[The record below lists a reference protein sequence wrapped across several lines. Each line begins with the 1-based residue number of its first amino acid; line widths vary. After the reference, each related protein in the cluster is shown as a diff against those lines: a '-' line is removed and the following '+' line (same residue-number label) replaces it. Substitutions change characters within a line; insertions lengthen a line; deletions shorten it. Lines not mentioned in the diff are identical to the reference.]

1 MRRAHTLTG
10 DADGAHASHLAGSHL
25 AGSQLAGSHLIWPDL
40 IWPDLIWPDRI
51 SSGRSSSPVLVAGG
65 SYHSLYPWHDAG
77 CYARLESEYDRV
89 IKGWMKHDLYAKRD
103 VLYSAA
109 ELAQLRA

>member
-1 MRRAHTLTG
+1 MAPTH
-10 DADGAHASHLAGSHL
+10 
-25 AGSQLAGSHLIWPDL
+25 
-40 IWPDLIWPDRI
+40 LIWPDRI

>member
-1 MRRAHTLTG
+1 MAVTT
-10 DADGAHASHLAGSHL
+10 
-25 AGSQLAGSHLIWPDL
+25 
-40 IWPDLIWPDRI
+40 
-51 SSGRSSSPVLVAGG
+51 
-65 SYHSLYPWHDAG
+65 HSLRWHDAG
-77 CYARLESEYDRV
+77 CYARLASEYDRV